1 MYIIDDCGLI
11 FFKKIDIISGWLV
24 KIFKTRS
31 NSYPIL
37 ILFLYLIVYELNI
50 YFYFIY
56 KYFSFINGFSIEFL

>member
-31 NSYPIL
+31 NSSYIN
-37 ILFLYLIVYELNI
+37 FV
-50 YFYFIY
+50 FI
-56 KYFSFINGFSIEFL
+56 FNSL

>member
-1 MYIIDDCGLI
+1 MYIIDYCGLI

-50 YFYFIY
+50 YFYFI
-56 KYFSFINGFSIEFL
+56 